1 MNITLDTIKAVI
13 PILTVFAFLV
23 GFYYK
28 TQYRL
33 DKIESDIIYLNQEV
47 EAAKKMARKANK
59 DSK

>member
-1 MNITLDTIKAVI
+1 MNVTLDTVKALI

-33 DKIESDIIYLNQEV
+33 EQIEEEIEELRVEV
-47 EAAKKMARKANK
+47 ESAKKMARKANK